1 MNQLIY
7 AKSSRRYDQC
17 IPDTVSALSLI
28 LIAIIL
34 INLVLVIT

>member
-1 MNQLIY
+1 MNQLIQT
-7 AKSSRRYDQC
+7 KLRRRYDRFTH
-17 IPDTVSALSLI
+17 DTVTALSLI